1 MSPDPS
7 DEKVLIHVQKQSY
20 FNGSLYLLGGLA
32 FHCLVSGTLPLGLVV
47 WELVLAGLFLVLG
60 VTMGMRGFPPERVG
74 VIGGGLGMVSAL
86 LFVHWS
92 GGPFSPYMH
101 MFGALPFM
109 LALFTPGSS
118 QPTLVSGS
126 ASLVALSLV
135 SGLAGMPPR
144 VMMLQAFSSGL
155 LLVLAFTGSRVYQ
168 RVISAQREAHRAR
181 LQAVEQLAE
190 SERLRGRAERER
202 AEVER
207 LVLMGQLAAGVAHEV
222 NNPLAFVKANLNF
235 LERKGTGD
243 GSPLDRAE
251 FRSVL
256 RETLE
261 GVARIQQI
269 VTDLKDFSRAGTLD
283 DKEGGALED
292 ALREAGRLASVR
304 LGAGSQVELELEPGL
319 PAVRLGQRHMVQVM
333 VNLLLNAAD
342 AVEQAEPPRSP
353 QISVRARRVGEGVD
367 LFVEDNGP
375 GIPPEVLP
383 RLFEPFFTTK
393 PPGKGT
399 GLGLA
404 LCREYIA
411 RVGGTLR
418 AENRAGGGA
427 RFILRLPLAV
437 ESGAIRV

>member
-1 MSPDPS
+1 MATDPS
-7 DEKVLIHVQKQSY
+7 DEKVLLHVQRQSY
-20 FNGSLYLLGGLA
+20 FNGSLYLLAGLA
-32 FHCLVSGTLPLGLVV
+32 FHCLVSGTLPLGLIVSG
-47 WELVLAGLFLVLG
+47 LVLTGLFLTLG
-60 VTMGMRGFPPERVG
+60 VIMGMRGFPPNRVG
-74 VIGGGLGMVSAL
+74 VMGGGLGMVCAV

-92 GGPFSPYMH
+92 GGPFSPYIH

-126 ASLVALSLV
+126 ASLVALALV

-144 VMMLQAFSSGL
+144 VMVLQAFSSVVI
-155 LLVLAFTGSRVYQ
+155 LVLAFTGSRVYQ
-168 RVISAQREAHRAR
+168 RAIAAQQEAHLAR
-181 LQAVEQLAE
+181 LRAVEQLAE

-207 LVLMGQLAAGVAHEV
+207 LVLMGQMAAGVAHEV

-235 LERKGTGD
+235 LESKAAGEGL
-243 GSPLDRAE
+243 SLDRAE
-251 FRSVL
+251 LRTVL

-261 GVARIQQI
+261 GVSRIQQI
-269 VTDLKDFSRAGTLD
+269 VTDLKDFSRAGNLD

-304 LGAGSQVELELEPGL
+304 LGAGCQVALELEPGL
-319 PAVRLGQRHMVQVM
+319 PAVRLGQRHVVQVM
-333 VNLLLNAAD
+333 LNLLLNAVD

-353 QISVRARRVGEGVD
+353 EILVRARRVEQGVA
-367 LFVEDNGP
+367 LLVEDNGP

-383 RLFEPFFTTK
+383 RIFEPFFTTK

-404 LCREYIA
+404 LCREYIVRA
-411 RVGGTLR
+411 GGTLG
-418 AENRAGGGA
+418 AENRPGGGA
-427 RFILRLPLAV
+427 RFTLRLPLAV
-437 ESGAIRV
+437 EPVAATG